1 MRASVTVRVAGST
14 SNLGAGF
21 DCVGVAVGRW
31 LQVTAQATGGG
42 KPVVIERGGTLRTL
56 DTAPEA
62 DLLYRGFA
70 AACRRAGREVPGG
83 LALAADSDIPV
94 ARGLGSSAA
103 ATVAGAAAAAALLDL
118 ALDATGLVEL
128 CSELEGHPDNVA
140 PAVFGGANLVLRG
153 PDGLIVTPLPIH
165 QSLALVFA
173 VPDFTVETKRARAA
187 LPATLP
193 HADAV
198 RAAAKSAA
206 LVHGLA
212 HGDARLLAA
221 GLDDVLHVPFRRA
234 LVPGYD
240 EVTGAARQAGAY
252 GATLSGSGPTIVA
265 VVGADPR
272 HHRPDVSR
280 HPPRRRLR
288 DRLMARA
295 PRSPPHIHKFGGASL
310 ANAAGIA
317 HAAKIVVGHRPAPQV
332 VVVSA
337 MSGVTDALL
346 DCAARA
352 SRGDAAQVRAAAKTL
367 RARHA
372 EAVRALVPRGARL
385 DELGGIID
393 AAFAELEQLAGGLG
407 SLREINPRTID
418 YLVAR
423 GERLSAQMFAAALEA
438 AGCPAVYVDATE
450 VVQTD
455 GTFGNASPDLGGTQ
469 HHARRAL
476 GPVLARGAVPVVPGF
491 LGAAPDGQV
500 ATLGRGGSDLTATL
514 LARVLGARDVSLW
527 KDVPGLLTADPR
539 IVPDARVVPQVHL
552 REAAELA
559 YYGAKV
565 LHPRSLVPVM
575 KQNVAIR
582 IRPFADPASLGTEIS
597 RRRTLEQYPVKALS
611 AIPKQALL
619 TVTGSGMLGV
629 PGIAARTFA
638 AVHHEGISVSLITQ
652 ASSEHSIC
660 FSVPEESAQ
669 RARRS
674 LEQTFQREIA
684 RQEIDGVEARTGLA
698 TLVVVGLG
706 MAETPGIAARVFSA
720 LAEAGINVIATAQ
733 GSSELNLSLVVDGK
747 EAPRAQRLVHAA
759 FQLSKIGGGAV
770 AHPERSD
777 VVLLGFGQIGR
788 ALAPMI
794 AKVKREALTL
804 RIVGLIDSSG
814 FVFDADGFSPRRLA
828 ALGAAKA
835 KGAPLAKATGGRR
848 ASAAEAVAFV
858 ARHALSNPILVDLTA
873 DETTDT
879 LTTALGAGMHVVL
892 ANKRPVTTDKRQ
904 YDALRAAAQAHG
916 RRLLLEATVG
926 AGLPIID
933 TYQKLVESG
942 DRVSKIE
949 GCPSGTLGY
958 LFGELGRGAAFST
971 ALEGAIAKGYP
982 EPDPREDLSG
992 MDVARKALILGRLL
1006 GFPGELDDIAVE
1018 SLVPDGAGRL
1028 KLDRF
1033 LASLE
1038 QFDAAWAKRVAAAR
1052 ARGGVLR
1059 YRAIVTRKSIRVGLV
1074 VVDASSPMASL
1085 NGTDN
1090 QFIFTTMRY
1099 KKNPL
1104 VITGPGA
1111 GPAVTAGGILND
1123 VLKLAGA

>member
-1 MRASVTVRVAGST
+1 MTPRS
-14 SNLGAGF
+14 
-21 DCVGVAVGRW
+21 
-31 LQVTAQATGGG
+31 
-42 KPVVIERGGTLRTL
+42 
-56 DTAPEA
+56 
-62 DLLYRGFA
+62 
-70 AACRRAGREVPGG
+70 
-83 LALAADSDIPV
+83 ALA
-94 ARGLGSSAA
+94 R
-103 ATVAGAAAAAALLDL
+103 T
-118 ALDATGLVEL
+118 
-128 CSELEGHPDNVA
+128 
-140 PAVFGGANLVLRG
+140 
-153 PDGLIVTPLPIH
+153 
-165 QSLALVFA
+165 
-173 VPDFTVETKRARAA
+173 
-187 LPATLP
+187 
-193 HADAV
+193 
-198 RAAAKSAA
+198 
-206 LVHGLA
+206 
-212 HGDARLLAA
+212 
-221 GLDDVLHVPFRRA
+221 
-234 LVPGYD
+234 
-240 EVTGAARQAGAY
+240 
-252 GATLSGSGPTIVA
+252 
-265 VVGADPR
+265 
-272 HHRPDVSR
+272 
-280 HPPRRRLR
+280 
-288 DRLMARA
+288 
-295 PRSPPHIHKFGGASL
+295 PHIHKFGGASL
-310 ANAAGIA
+310 ADATGVQ
-317 HAAKIVVGHRPAPQV
+317 HAARIVVSHRPTPQV

-337 MSGVTDALL
+337 MAGVTDALL
-346 DCAARA
+346 DCAMRA
-352 SRGDAAQVRAAAKTL
+352 SRGTAGAKEVRAAAAQL
-367 RARHA
+367 RARHV
-372 EAVRALVPRGARL
+372 EAARALVPRGAQL
-385 DELGGIID
+385 DELAAAID

-407 SLREINPRTID
+407 VLRELTPRTVD

-423 GERLSAQMFAAALEA
+423 GERLSAQLFAAGLHA
-438 AGCPAVYVDATE
+438 AGCPVAYVDATE

-455 GTFGNASPDLGGTQ
+455 GTFGNASPDLARTVRS
-469 HHARRAL
+469 ARRAL
-476 GPVLARGAVPVVPGF
+476 GPHLARGAVPVVPGF

-514 LARVLGARDVSLW
+514 LARALGAREVSLW

-565 LHPRSLVPVM
+565 LHPRALVPVL

-582 IRPFADPASLGTEIS
+582 VRPFAEPGSLGTEIS

-611 AIPKQALL
+611 AIPGQALL

-638 AVHHEGISVSLITQ
+638 AVHQEGISVSLITQ

-674 LEQTFQREIA
+674 LEETFQREIA

-706 MAETPGIAARVFSA
+706 MAETPGIAARVFAA

-747 EAPRAQRLVHAA
+747 DAPRAQRVVHAA
-759 FQLSKIGGGAV
+759 FQLAKIGGGAV
-770 AHPERSD
+770 AQPERTD

-794 AKVKREALTL
+794 AKVKRDGLTL
-804 RIVGLIDSSG
+804 RIVGLIDRSG
-814 FVFDADGFSPRRLA
+814 LVFDARGFTPARLA
-828 ALGAAKA
+828 TLAAAKA
-835 KGAPLAKATGGRR
+835 KGTPLTKAAGTQSEARR
-848 ASAAEAVAFV
+848 AGATEAVKFV
-858 ARHALSNPILVDLTA
+858 AGHALANPVLVDGTA
-873 DETTDT
+873 DDTTEAV
-879 LTTALGAGMHVVL
+879 TAALSAGMHVVL
-892 ANKRPVTTDKRQ
+892 ANKRPVTTDKRR
-904 YDALRAAAQAHG
+904 YDALRATAQAHG
-916 RRLLLEATVG
+916 RRLLHEATVG

-958 LFGELGRGAAFST
+958 LFGEMGRGASFSA
-971 ALEGAIAKGYP
+971 ALRGAIAKGYP
-982 EPDPREDLSG
+982 EPDPRDDLSG

-1006 GFPGELDDIAVE
+1006 GFAGGLENIAVE
-1018 SLVPDGAGRL
+1018 SLVPDGADRL
-1028 KLDRF
+1028 PLDRF
-1033 LASLE
+1033 LKSLDE
-1038 QFDAAWAKRVAAAR
+1038 YDAAWAKRVAAAR

-1059 YRAIVTRKSIRVGLV
+1059 YRAIVTRRRLRVGLV